1 MVLMN
6 EITALVFRAID
17 EVNFL
22 LPKDNRIDKDV
33 HAILSGTG
41 TTLDSLGLVNLV
53 VAVEQ
58 EIEKSLGKS
67 IILADERAMK
77 LENNPFRT
85 IESLVAYI
93 YEVVT

>member
-1 MVLMN
+1 MN

-17 EVNFL
+17 EVNSL
-22 LPKDNRIDKDV
+22 LPKDRRINKDA
-33 HAILSGTG
+33 HTILSGTG
-41 TTLDSLGLVNLV
+41 ATLDSLSLVNLV

-85 IESLVAYI
+85 IESLVTYI
-93 YEVVT
+93 CEVVT

>member
-6 EITALVFRAID
+6 EVTELVFRGID
-17 EVNFL
+17 EVNSL
-22 LPKDNRIDKDV
+22 LPKDGRIDKDMSV
-33 HAILSGTG
+33 IISGPG
-41 TTLDSLGLVNLV
+41 AALDSLALVNLV

-58 EIEKSLGKS
+58 EIEKSLGKT

-85 IESLVAYI
+85 IKSLVDYI